1 MSRISVLSARWLVTI
16 RPRGE
21 VLQNHSVVMQN
32 QKIKKIL
39 PSSEARIEFPEA
51 IETRLEDHVLLP
63 GLINMHTHS
72 PMTLFRGYADDMD
85 MQDWLQDRI
94 WPAENKHVCGLFV
107 ADGTRLAIAEM
118 LRAGTT
124 CFNEQYFFP
133 EVIAEVV
140 RESGIRATIGIP
152 VLEMPTV
159 WSSSASDCLT
169 KAETMVASKSGSDR
183 LSYALAP
190 HAPYSVGDNS
200 FRRIA
205 QLSEAWN
212 LPVHL
217 HLLETAY
224 DVTQSV
230 AEFSERPLQRL
241 QRLGLLNQRLLA
253 VHMTQ
258 LEKSDIDLL
267 SRQGVHVVH
276 CPKSNLKL
284 ASGFCPVGALLDAGI
299 NVSIG
304 TDGAASNNKLDLLA
318 EAQMAALL
326 AKGRSGKATAVD
338 AFSLLEMLT
347 INAAKALGQG
357 ELLGS
362 IEPGKW
368 ADLIAI
374 NLAAPETQPV
384 HNVVSQIAYAVA
396 SSQVSD
402 VWVAGE
408 HLLQNRQ
415 LTRMDI
421 VDVLRRAEDWRIRIS
436 SAAGERS
443 Q

>member
-1 MSRISVLSARWLVTI
+1 
-16 RPRGE
+16 
-21 VLQNHSVVMQN
+21 
-32 QKIKKIL
+32 
-39 PSSEARIEFPEA
+39 
-51 IETRLEDHVLLP
+51 
-63 GLINMHTHS
+63 
-72 PMTLFRGYADDMD
+72 
-85 MQDWLQDRI
+85 
-94 WPAENKHVCGLFV
+94 
-107 ADGTRLAIAEM
+107 
-118 LRAGTT
+118 
-124 CFNEQYFFP
+124 
-133 EVIAEVV
+133 
-140 RESGIRATIGIP
+140 
-152 VLEMPTV
+152 MPTV
-159 WSSSASDCLT
+159 WSSSASDCLA

-224 DVTQSV
+224 DVTQSE

-326 AKGRSGKATAVD
+326 AKGRSGKATVVD
-338 AFSLLEMLT
+338 AFCLLEMLT
-347 INAAKALGQG
+347 INAARALGQG
-357 ELLGS
+357 DSLGS

-408 HLLQNRQ
+408 HLLRNRQ

-436 SAAGERS
+436 GAAGERS

>member
-16 RPRGE
+16 RPRGI
-21 VLQNHSVVMQN
+21 VLQHHSVVIQN
-32 QKIKKIL
+32 QKIIAIL
-39 PSSEARIEFPEA
+39 PTSEARIEYQGA
-51 IETRLEDHVLLP
+51 IETQLEDHVLLP

-85 MQDWLQDRI
+85 MQHWLQDRI
-94 WPAENKHVCGLFV
+94 WPAENKHVSGPFV

-124 CFNEQYFFP
+124 CLNEQYFFP
-133 EVIAEVV
+133 EVIAGVV
-140 RESGIRATIGIP
+140 RECGIRATIGIP

-159 WSSSASDCLT
+159 WSSSASDCLA
-169 KAETMVASKSGSDR
+169 KAETMLANKSGTDR

-205 QLSEAWN
+205 HLSEAWN

-217 HLLETAY
+217 HLLETVY
-224 DVTQSV
+224 DVTHSQ
-230 AEFSERPLQRL
+230 AEYFERPLQRL
-241 QRLGLLNQRLLA
+241 QRLGLLNDRLLT

-258 LEKSDIDLL
+258 LEQADLDLL
-267 SRQGVHVVH
+267 SRHGVHVIH

-284 ASGFCPVGALLDAGI
+284 ASGYCPVSALLDAGV

-318 EAQMAALL
+318 EAQTAALL
-326 AKGRSGKATAVD
+326 AKGQSGKATAVD
-338 AFSLLEMLT
+338 AFTLLEMLT
-347 INAAKALGQG
+347 INAASALGQG
-357 ELLGS
+357 ESLGS

-374 NLAAPETQPV
+374 NLTAPETQPV

-421 VDVLRRAEDWRIRIS
+421 VDVLRRAENWRIRIS
-436 SAAGERS
+436 GAAD
-443 Q
+443 